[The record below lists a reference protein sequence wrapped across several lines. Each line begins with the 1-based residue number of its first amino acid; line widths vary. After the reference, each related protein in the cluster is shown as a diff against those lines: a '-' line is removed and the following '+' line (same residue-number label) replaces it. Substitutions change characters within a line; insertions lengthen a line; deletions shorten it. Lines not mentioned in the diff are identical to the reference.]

1 MRPTPSHSTAAP
13 ATMAD
18 DRRRPGPARGTG
30 ARTAAGGPRCGPS
43 GASRPRSWTWFSAEA
58 PQDSSITPA
67 STSRPCAQ
75 GNSGPSGARSM
86 KPAPAE
92 TSTRS
97 TMPNF
102 ESSA

>member
-1 MRPTPSHSTAAP
+1 MATIEKASPWACESRPEGSGRP
-13 ATMAD
+13 AVRAMS
-18 DRRRPGPARGTG
+18 P
-30 ARTAAGGPRCGPS
+30 
-43 GASRPRSWTWFSAEA
+43 SRPRSWTWFSAEA

-67 STSRPCAQ
+67 STSSPCGH
-75 GNSGPSGARSM
+75 GNSGPSGALSM